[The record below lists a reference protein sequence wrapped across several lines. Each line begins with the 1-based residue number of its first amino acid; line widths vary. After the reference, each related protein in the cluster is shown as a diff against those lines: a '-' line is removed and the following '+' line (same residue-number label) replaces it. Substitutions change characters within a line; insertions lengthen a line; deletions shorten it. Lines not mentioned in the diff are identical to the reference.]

1 MAVKALLGAQV
12 WGHTRCWVMWWNKS
26 RSCLFQHENTR
37 PESAHQRNT
46 MCCLKKSQCL
56 LSSIKHAP
64 SPDVNQTLIIIIIII
79 FTNFNCLNFSSFC
92 LIAIFLRQTKI
103 KYMDFF
109 FGGGGY
115 HLTVFEKKI
124 KQKKAMSCKCLKF
137 IPVNITFHN

>member
-1 MAVKALLGAQV
+1 
-12 WGHTRCWVMWWNKS
+12 
-26 RSCLFQHENTR
+26 
-37 PESAHQRNT
+37 

-109 FGGGGY
+109 GGGY
-115 HLTVFEKKI
+115 HLTVFEKKN
-124 KQKKAMSCKCLKF
+124 KTKKSNVM
-137 IPVNITFHN
+137 